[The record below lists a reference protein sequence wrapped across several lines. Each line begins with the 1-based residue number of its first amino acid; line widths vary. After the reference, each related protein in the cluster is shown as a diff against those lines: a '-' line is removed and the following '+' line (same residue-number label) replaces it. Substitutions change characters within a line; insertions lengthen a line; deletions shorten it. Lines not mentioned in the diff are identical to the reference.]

1 MTTISVEKN
10 PGEEW
15 DNFVYHHPQGTIYHT
30 SGWKRV
36 IESSFKH
43 ISGQIITIRNDQNK
57 IIAGLPIY
65 FVVSRLTGKRIV
77 SAPFALYCDPLTS
90 NKENGLQLLKFL
102 QRIYMERNFDYF
114 EIRFSI
120 WSNLLT
126 ANDANYVSN
135 NVMHVLRLNRQPE
148 DLRKIVKQDTKQ
160 SIAKGKKIN
169 LVMKTCDE
177 KDGLNLFYKILLMS
191 RKHLGLPPIPFQ
203 FFNYLWEVFKTK
215 NQLELVFAFY
225 NGRAIASK
233 LFLKYKDT
241 FFSEYSGDITTYRK
255 LCANHFLEWES
266 IKLARSQNYKY
277 YNFGRTACNNKG
289 LLFYKSRWGT
299 EEKPL
304 YYLFCPAAK
313 SNRGKREQ
321 GFCYNIARKFFRKSP
336 LFISQALGHLLYNHM
351 G

>member
-1 MTTISVEKN
+1 MTISVEKS

-15 DNFVYHHPQGTIYHT
+15 DNFVYHHPHGSIYHT

-43 ISGQIITIRNDQNK
+43 ISGSVIVIRNRSGR
-57 IIAGLPIY
+57 IEAGLPIY
-65 FVVSRLTGKRIV
+65 FVKSRLTGKRIV

-90 NKENGLQLLKFL
+90 SKENGLQLLKFL
-102 QRIYMERNFDYF
+102 QRIYMGRNFHYF
-114 EIRFSI
+114 EIRFSV

-126 ANDANYVSN
+126 TNATNYVSN
-135 NVMHVLRLNRQPE
+135 NVMHVLSLNRQPE
-148 DLRKIVKQDTKQ
+148 DLRKIFKQDTKQ
-160 SIAKGKKIN
+160 SIAKGEKYNLLMKIGD
-169 LVMKTCDE
+169 KRD
-177 KDGLNLFYKILLMS
+177 DLNLFYKILLMS
-191 RKHLGLPPIPFQ
+191 RKHLGLPPIPFR
-203 FFNYLWEVFKTK
+203 FFNYLWDVFKSK

-225 NGRAIASK
+225 KGKAMASK

-241 FFSEYSGDITTYRK
+241 FFSEYSGDLTTYRK

-277 YNFGRTACNNKG
+277 YNFGRTASNNKG

-313 SNRGKREQ
+313 SNRAKREQ
-321 GFCYNIARKFFRKSP
+321 RFCYNLAREFFRKSP
-336 LFISQALGHLLYNHM
+336 LFISKALGNLLYNHM